1 MPSYRTRTKKAKK
14 KKRVVPKKRGKFT
27 RDPRKLLRW
36 AAQGS
41 HQDYEQLRALAK
53 KARDSVPSYIEQAA
67 YDKLQS
73 VDRTRMLS
81 EMITETQQNEQ
92 HNISG
97 GFFNDALSWLLDKVP
112 LGNWLW
118 PVGAAQ
124 GALKAHKGDSINE
137 VDEEYAR
144 LVGASYE
151 DSRPYTLDHWRRQT
165 QFDSEYISVWDNL
178 DGHRLIA
185 VRGTAGPQ
193 DIGQDIL
200 VGLTGHSTDRI
211 GAELRQILDAT
222 PEDTSPRTAWAAAS
236 RWRRTTRTARSTTA
250 YTRRIC
256 TTPPTA
262 RSCGAL
268 PTSTRATRTC
278 ATLSTSRTPCR
289 WAASGTAP
297 PRTWCFTSRAPWA
310 ARTPSRSGR
319 ARATITGTTSPR
331 ATTASTPS
339 AAR

>member
-1 MPSYRTRTKKAKK
+1 
-14 KKRVVPKKRGKFT
+14 
-27 RDPRKLLRW
+27 
-36 AAQGS
+36 
-41 HQDYEQLRALAK
+41 
-53 KARDSVPSYIEQAA
+53 
-67 YDKLQS
+67 
-73 VDRTRMLS
+73 MLS

-222 PEDTSPRTAWAAAS
+222 PEDSIVDLAAHSLGSSLALEAYNSNREIYNRVHETYLYNRLQPDPAGHCRPVRGRRERALLYQPRGPRVGGRHRAQRPLERGVSPAGLLGQR
-236 RWRRTTRTARSTTA
+236 
-250 YTRRIC
+250 
-256 TTPPTA
+256 
-262 RSCGAL
+262 AL
-268 PTSTRATRTC
+268 PRAVAGLGR
-278 ATLSTSRTPCR
+278 P
-289 WAASGTAP
+289 
-297 PRTWCFTSRAPWA
+297 SRALRAPGRPPQAPQAQPADA
-310 ARTPSRSGR
+310 ARARGR
-319 ARATITGTTSPR
+319 GATVLQRRRCGRT
-331 ATTASTPS
+331 
-339 AAR
+339 